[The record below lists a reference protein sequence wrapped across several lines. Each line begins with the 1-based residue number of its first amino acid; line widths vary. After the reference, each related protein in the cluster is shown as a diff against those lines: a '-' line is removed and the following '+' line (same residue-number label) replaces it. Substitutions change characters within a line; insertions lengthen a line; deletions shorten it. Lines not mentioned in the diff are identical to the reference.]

1 MSNSPQNY
9 QDFVS
14 NLVAFVTGVEISD
27 IPDDKK
33 KEIVDEV
40 INLYFEYIEKYLEEN
55 KGKKAKTQ
63 YMIIQSREDLSL
75 YNRFEGLEEGVKEA
89 HQSFINNIST
99 I

>member
-1 MSNSPQNY
+1 MSLQPQNY
-9 QDFVS
+9 QDFIS

-27 IPDDKK
+27 IPDDSK

-40 INLYFEYIEKYLEEN
+40 ISMYFGYIEDYLEEN
-55 KGKKAKTQ
+55 VGKKAKTQ

-75 YNRFEGLEEGVKEA
+75 YKRFEGLEAGVEEA
-89 HQSFINNIST
+89 HQSFINNISA

>member
-1 MSNSPQNY
+1 MSLQPQNY
-9 QDFVS
+9 QDFIS

-27 IPDDKK
+27 IPDDSK

-40 INLYFEYIEKYLEEN
+40 ISMYFGYIEDYLEEN

-75 YNRFEGLEEGVKEA
+75 YKRFEGLEAGVEEA
-89 HQSFINNIST
+89 HQSFINNISA